1 MEEVSNQGAEQEETL
16 VQQEAATPQAES
28 NQGTTVDQQASDSSV
43 QSQPDQQDKSW
54 IKKVRRDRDDAIRAK
69 EEAERKSKLQEELI
83 RQLMVN
89 QGQSQSSAQPEE
101 DILDQ
106 IQREEYVPGEK
117 VAKAIKREREE
128 FRKELDKLKKMQ
140 EQQFQAKQED
150 QIRAAYSDYDEVV
163 NPDTL
168 DLLKETNPKL
178 FNRVAN
184 LLKVD
189 PMDGAVF
196 AYETIT
202 AAGIVDKVPGA
213 RRAKEVEKK
222 LDQNKKTIQSPASY
236 DKRPMAQAMSYPET
250 KAAREALW
258 AETQRYAA
266 LTGGGY

>member
-1 MEEVSNQGAEQEETL
+1 MEEVLNQGAGQEETL
-16 VQQEAATPQAES
+16 VQQEAATPQTES
-28 NQGTTVDQQASDSSV
+28 DQDTTVNQTASSTGESS
-43 QSQPDQQDKSW
+43 PDQQDKSW
-54 IKKVRRDRDDAIRAK
+54 IKKVRRDRDEAIRGK

-89 QGQSQSSAQPEE
+89 QGQSQNSAQPEE

-128 FRKELDKLKKMQ
+128 FRKELDKLKKVQ
-140 EQQFQAKQED
+140 EQQFQSKQED
-150 QIRAAYSDYDEVV
+150 QIRSTYSDYDDVV

-168 DLLKETNPKL
+168 DLLRETNPKL

-202 AAGIVDKVPGA
+202 AAGIVDKIPGA

-222 LDQNKKTIQSPASY
+222 LDQNKKTIQSPTSF

-258 AETQRYAA
+258 AETQRYANQA
-266 LTGGGY
+266 GGGY